1 VDVDVQLPSGRI
13 RARRWGADGAPLLL
27 CVHGLSANL
36 CSFTDLAQRLAGNDR
51 QVVAI
56 DLRGR
61 GRSEVTPPGTYG
73 LENHARDVLGVA
85 TALRAAEFDLVG
97 WSLGALIVVAVATTL
112 AVIVLGLWLRRT
124 RRVQRELKAVRKGA
138 SVAASPHHSG
148 KLQWRMS
155 G

>member
-1 VDVDVQLPSGRI
+1 MAEDPPKGLLQWIAGKVGDKLGDRLLEYLVTLGLGSALLSWAVL
-13 RARRWGADGAPLLL
+13 ARRWITNEA
-27 CVHGLSANL
+27 C
-36 CSFTDLAQRLAGNDR
+36 
-51 QVVAI
+51 I
-56 DLRGR
+56 DKPWC
-61 GRSEVTPPGTYG
+61 EV
-73 LENHARDVLGVA
+73 R
-85 TALRAAEFDLVG
+85 G